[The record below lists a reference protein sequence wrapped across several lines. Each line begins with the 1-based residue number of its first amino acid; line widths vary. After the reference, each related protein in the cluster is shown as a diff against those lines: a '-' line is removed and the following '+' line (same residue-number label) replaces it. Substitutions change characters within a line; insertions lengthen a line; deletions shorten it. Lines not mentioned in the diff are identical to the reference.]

1 VAIPGSGGIHRLS
14 GKTSFGI
21 CLSPGL
27 ALVAGCAA
35 LSHAGSV
42 VEKKT
47 EQTAIG
53 EVIERLTHR
62 HPTMSPLTIADVV
75 QKMHAK
81 FDGRPIRD
89 FVPLFVERNAR
100 AELAKLGG

>member
-1 VAIPGSGGIHRLS
+1 MAIPGSGAIHRLS
-14 GKTSFGI
+14 GKTSFLGYV
-21 CLSPGL
+21 CHP

-35 LSHAGSV
+35 LSHAESV

-62 HPTMSPLTIADVV
+62 HPTMSPLTVADVV